1 MTFLSPFLLF
11 YPRNSEMPKDLWY
24 FSNLLGIA
32 RWINGWKATV
42 TAHTLP
48 SCLDSLSN
56 ARSFIHPR
64 SSKSSTGDWL
74 SRKIRM
80 IKSDQSHCLPLWPTS
95 SLSSHLQHLILN
107 RKCSIYFDHWC
118 IQDSLKGQHSFH
130 LSSSQATLLL
140 LSYGKIR
147 LWLITSVSCNFLRK
161 LTERKARES
170 QGRYLP
176 PFRSIATKYM
186 LHELWLSDHREIPAR
201 LGWHQQHFPQ
211 NMDRGILFLHFD
223 LYWKWYLHNIANL
236 G

>member
-1 MTFLSPFLLF
+1 
-11 YPRNSEMPKDLWY
+11 MPKDLWY

-32 RWINGWKATV
+32 RWINGWKATI

-56 ARSFIHPR
+56 ARSFIRPR

-74 SRKIRM
+74 SSKIRM

-95 SLSSHLQHLILN
+95 SLSSHLQHSILN

-140 LSYGKIR
+140 LSHGKIR
-147 LWLITSVSCNFLRK
+147 LQLITQFRAIFWKSSLREK
-161 LTERKARES
+161 WGRARAELFTPPQKHIYQIHVTWALVKWS
-170 QGRYLP
+170 QGDSSKAWLTSTAFP
-176 PFRSIATKYM
+176 PKYG
-186 LHELWLSDHREIPAR
+186 LWDIVPPPWLV
-201 LGWHQQHFPQ
+201 LKMVFT
-211 NMDRGILFLHFD
+211 
-223 LYWKWYLHNIANL
+223 
-236 G
+236 